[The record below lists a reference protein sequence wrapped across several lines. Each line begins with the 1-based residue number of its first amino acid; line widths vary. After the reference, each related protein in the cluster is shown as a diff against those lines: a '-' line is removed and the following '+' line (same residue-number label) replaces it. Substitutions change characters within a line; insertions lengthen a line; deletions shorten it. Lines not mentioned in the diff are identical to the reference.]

1 MVSLRFHPEPPT
13 NGDAAGGTPAANPA
27 PCLGGV
33 PAPFTQP
40 AQPDAC
46 PRLNLLLSYA
56 GWQRDSWADRLP
68 LLLEP
73 MGVRA
78 LRAESGKEASDVI
91 RSYPIHIAV
100 VDLGLPLD
108 PTPQASEE
116 GGFRLLEILARLAS
130 PPPTVVVKRAATH
143 RDESREL
150 AAALR
155 CGAFAVVERPRDVHG
170 LETMLDVLRRALV
183 RFYRGRWPGGLA

>member
-1 MVSLRFHPEPPT
+1 MRFHPQPEDSAEST
-13 NGDAAGGTPAANPA
+13 QRDGCAGVFPGEYRQAGAS
-27 PCLGGV
+27 
-33 PAPFTQP
+33 
-40 AQPDAC
+40 

-78 LRAESGKEASDVI
+78 LRADSGKQATDVLQ
-91 RSYPIHIAV
+91 SYPIHIAV
-100 VDLGLPLD
+100 VDLALPLD
-108 PTPQASEE
+108 PTPGGVSEE

-130 PPPTVVVKRAATH
+130 PPPTVVVKRAVTH

-155 CGAFAVVERPRDVHG
+155 SGAFAVVERPRDLHG
-170 LETMLDVLRRALV
+170 LETMLDVLRRALI